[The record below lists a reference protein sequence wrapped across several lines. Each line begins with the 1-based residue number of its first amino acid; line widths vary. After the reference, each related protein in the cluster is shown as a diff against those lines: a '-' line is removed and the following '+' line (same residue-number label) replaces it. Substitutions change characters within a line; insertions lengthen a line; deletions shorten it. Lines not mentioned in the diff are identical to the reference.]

1 MIRRWVLGLGLLA
14 GCCLIFHA
22 VPVSAASL
30 KISPLRY
37 DAELSAGEKKKGF
50 VDVTNSSAQEV
61 DLQLSVQAFR
71 QINDSG
77 ALEFYDSKTV
87 QEGVLLDYSEV
98 TLGPRETLHLA
109 FLLDGTKLAS
119 GDNFAAL
126 FATSVPDE
134 SGAGE
139 QAIRVGTLLVISN
152 ATPSAHEAVIQN
164 LAGQLLQFSDSLRVT
179 FDVRNTAEVG
189 AATGFSPTIMV
200 KAWPYINDTVT
211 GPLVFA
217 GRTRTVDFVK
227 KGNYLGILAI
237 QVKTG
242 SSEQTIYRVLI
253 TGYWRFLV
261 PILLAAIIVAAWFAR
276 YVRGRAANS
285 SDTKPF

>member
-1 MIRRWVLGLGLLA
+1 MIRRWVLGLSLLA
-14 GCCLIFHA
+14 GCYLIFHA

-37 DAELSAGEKKKGF
+37 DAELSIGEKKKGF
-50 VDVTNSSAQEV
+50 VDITNLSAQEA
-61 DLQLSVQAFR
+61 DIRLSVQAFR

-77 ALEFYDSKTV
+77 ALEFYDSRTV

-126 FATSVPDE
+126 FATSIPDE

-139 QAIRVGTLLVISN
+139 QAIRVGTLLIISN
-152 ATPSAHEAVIQN
+152 ATPSIHTAVIQD
-164 LAGQLLQFSDSLRVT
+164 LSGQLVQFSDGLRVT

-189 AATGFSPTIMV
+189 SATGFSPTITV
-200 KAWPYINDTVT
+200 RAWPYVNDTVS

-227 KGNYLGILAI
+227 KGDYLGILAI
-237 QVKTG
+237 RVKTG
-242 SSEQTIYRVLI
+242 NSEQVIYRLAI
-253 TGYWRFLV
+253 TGYWRLLL
-261 PILLAAIIVAAWFAR
+261 PILVAAAVVTIWFAR
-276 YVRGRAANS
+276 YVRKRSHNS
-285 SDTKPF
+285 TT